1 MDPVEILNHYRLPL
15 VNSRDSIQLL
25 ARLLRDGPQ
34 KASDLAIILNCE
46 SVEVNRLLTSLYR
59 AALVEQRKVDLW
71 AMTDLGESLLDGLR
85 IYDIA
90 SIDLAQRLANKT
102 SDRLF
107 IQKWIERPNDLKDSR
122 TCLSL
127 LRSLNQVQQLP
138 HSVGSEY
145 QLNKTSLLYAILIA
159 ADPWAQQT
167 GIENVAEVIRMRLQS
182 HALPERS
189 SNSGETELDT
199 DSVATSWRAGMRI
212 YLNSNRILLFIPTAP
227 PPSTDEDTVQL
238 TWMRALDAA
247 LGGTADQG
255 FRASCTNWR
264 RDDVSVFW
272 RFMFKHKSFEQQTR
286 LLFVK
291 WTGIDEPTTEVLL
304 SELTERLLHAVT
316 KASSQR
322 TGDSTDDLPTN
333 NPDNFEALVSMMRDA
348 SQRVEQEGVQII
360 PNHMLETLRST
371 LADLDRA
378 LAGSAKHEP
387 GSDLS

>member
-1 MDPVEILNHYRLPL
+1 
-15 VNSRDSIQLL
+15 
-25 ARLLRDGPQ
+25 
-34 KASDLAIILNCE
+34 LNCE